1 MQPTPR
7 RLGFGP
13 QLRLRSKL
21 QFDAI
26 YAGGRRI
33 DDRFFALRVKPN
45 GLAHPRIGLAVA
57 VKTAGNAVAR
67 NRLRRQIRES
77 FASRNLI
84 FRRST
89 SWWPQNFPR
98 VRHQRQRCVLAS
110 RPFGNASQRHAL
122 RPEISDSRVPARHQP
137 VPGAELPLLSV
148 VLAIRDRGHRSTRL
162 PARHVAHDE
171 AHFPLSPLA

>member
-33 DDRFFALRVKPN
+33 DDRFFSLRVKPN
-45 GLAHPRIGLAVA
+45 GLGHPRIGLAVA

-77 FASRNLI
+77 FR
-84 FRRST
+84 
-89 SWWPQNFPR
+89 
-98 VRHQRQRCVLAS
+98 LAQ
-110 RPFGNASQRHAL
+110 F
-122 RPEISDSRVPARHQP
+122 D
-137 VPGAELPLLSV
+137 
-148 VLAIRDRGHRSTRL
+148 L
-162 PARHVAHDE
+162 PAVDIVVAAKFSARE
-171 AHFPLSPLA
+171 APATTLRASLATLWQRVATTCATS

>member
-26 YAGGRRI
+26 YAAGRRI

-77 FASRNLI
+77 FRLAQFDLPAVDIVVAAKFSAREAPATTLRAS
-84 FRRST
+84 
-89 SWWPQNFPR
+89 
-98 VRHQRQRCVLAS
+98 LAS
-110 RPFGNASQRHAL
+110 CSQYAIEAIAAHGSLHGTWLTMKR
-122 RPEISDSRVPARHQP
+122 ISRCHPWHEGGFDP
-137 VPGAELPLLSV
+137 VPGCSK
-148 VLAIRDRGHRSTRL
+148 HS
-162 PARHVAHDE
+162 HD
-171 AHFPLSPLA
+171 